1 MSKRNLD
8 PNQVKL
14 MTKAKQ
20 TLLEQWAN
28 DGHTLRHQDGK
39 LFKSGVIVTY
49 LFGIFYIIMMLAT
62 FIGLRLIKADI
73 DPSSSDYATVV
84 YDTRLTAVCI
94 LLIGVAIIFHRF
106 HKYIVSGALIILQA
120 LMFLPNQALDKIL
133 TEGAWKR
140 LVLFTLPNVLLAI
153 AAIYMIVTIICD
165 RVAVKRTYND
175 FVRRIQATHSNN
187 YGEITT
193 QEQWDKYVDEFLAE
207 PVHLKPKKSLRKKAQ
222 KKTKEGKE

>member
-1 MSKRNLD
+1 MAKRIAD

-39 LFKSGVIVTY
+39 LFKFGVVVTY
-49 LFGIFYIIMMLAT
+49 LFGIFYIIMMIAT

-94 LLIGVAIIFHRF
+94 LFIGAAIIFHRF
-106 HKYIVSGALIILQA
+106 HKYIVSGALIILQT